1 MGGQSSPGSCRTQIG
16 LLIDPYFYPTF
27 TVLMPPKKCKLSG
40 LSRFELRQAYNS
52 LIKLKQTAVHET
64 SDEEDPGEEGFEE
77 QIDTMISLLE
87 SKLEGFKSFT
97 FSGMNATDL
106 TELKIMFIG
115 HLRLKPNRHE
125 LVAATT
131 SLGQNELWS
140 STNLYRQLLLL
151 ENLVPKSVCL

>member
-1 MGGQSSPGSCRTQIG
+1 
-16 LLIDPYFYPTF
+16 
-27 TVLMPPKKCKLSG
+27 MPPKKRKPSSLNM
-40 LSRFELRQAYNS
+40 FELRQAYNS
-52 LIKLKQTAVHET
+52 LIKLRHTAVHEA
-64 SDEEDPGEEGFEE
+64 SEEGDPDEEGFEE

-87 SKLEGFKSFT
+87 SKLEGSKSFT

-106 TELKIMFIG
+106 TELKIMFTG
-115 HLRLKPNRHE
+115 HLRLKPNLNE

-151 ENLVPKSVCL
+151 ENLIPKSVC